1 MREWS
6 DNKHGGTGGSSQ
18 VGDVLVEVWTCDARA
33 QDAEKLLDVSVCK
46 LGGLTELTGGKSLG
60 NGPNFGKSNF
70 VAKTLTHPN
79 SSSKAF
85 ADSCMSSKSIER
97 SCRLLHQ
104 NGFSTQ
110 YCIDLIC

>member
-1 MREWS
+1 VMFWLKFGRV
-6 DNKHGGTGGSSQ
+6 T
-18 VGDVLVEVWTCDARA
+18 RA
-33 QDAEKLLDVSVCK
+33 QEAEKLLDVSVCK
-46 LGGLTELTGGKSLG
+46 PGGLTELTAGTSPG

-70 VAKTLTHPN
+70 VAKILTLTHPN

-85 ADSCMSSKSIER
+85 ADSCMSSKSIDR